1 MTLLEAHPATPTI
14 HRLAEGPVWDAARG
28 RVLWVDIDAGT
39 VVEGLLHGNEI
50 ETVRAMTVDTT
61 VGAVVPSPDGR
72 LLVAGRDRLLVVEV
86 DGHLTPG
93 PAVLPSGSAGRLNDG
108 ACDPAGRFVVGS
120 VTVGGATGHEV
131 LTRLED
137 DGSLTVLDDD
147 LWLSNGLAWS
157 ADPVV
162 MYSVDT
168 LPAIVWRRD
177 YDVASRTAGTRR
189 EHLRI
194 TGGGLPDGLCLDTD
208 GNLWVALWGAGQ
220 VRCYSPGGEV
230 LHVVEVAAP
239 HTSSVAF
246 VGPELDRLL
255 ITTASAELD
264 PAGLS
269 EHPGSGRLYTAPVG
283 ALLGV
288 HGQPTTPWNGRGIP
302 PSPARPASPA
312 ATSEPR
318 ES

>member
-1 MTLLEAHPATPTI
+1 MSVLQARPATPEV
-14 HRLAEGPVWDAARG
+14 HRLAEGPVWDAARS

-39 VVEGLLHGNEI
+39 VFEGLLHGNEI
-50 ETVRAMTVDTT
+50 ETVRAVTVDTT
-61 VGAVVPSPDGR
+61 VGAVVPSTDGR
-72 LLVAGRDRLLVVEV
+72 LLVAGRDRLVVVEP

-93 PAVLPSGSAGRLNDG
+93 PAVLPPGSAGRLNDG
-108 ACDPAGRFVVGS
+108 ACDPVGRFVVGS
-120 VTVGGATGHEV
+120 VALGSATGHEV

-157 ADPVV
+157 AGTAL

-168 LPAIVWRRD
+168 LPAIVWRRH
-177 YDVASRTAGTRR
+177 YDVTSRTAGARR

-194 TGGGLPDGLCLDTD
+194 TDGGLPDGLCLDTG
-208 GNLWVALWGAGQ
+208 GNLWVAVWGAGQ

-264 PAGLS
+264 PARLS
-269 EHPGSGRLYTAPVG
+269 EFPGSGRLFTAPVG

-288 HGQPTTPWNGRGIP
+288 RGQPTTPWNGRGVP
-302 PSPARPASPA
+302 PSPPARPEPPT
-312 ATSEPR
+312 ATSET
-318 ES
+318 